1 MYLYIDVIH
10 LWLKKTPFFSGG
22 IIRGQYLNL
31 LSEIFLGDYSGR
43 KIYRNTVIEL
53 IYYYFIEI

>member
-31 LSEIFLGDYSGR
+31 LSEIFWGIIPGE
-43 KIYRNTVIEL
+43 K
-53 IYYYFIEI
+53 FIGIR